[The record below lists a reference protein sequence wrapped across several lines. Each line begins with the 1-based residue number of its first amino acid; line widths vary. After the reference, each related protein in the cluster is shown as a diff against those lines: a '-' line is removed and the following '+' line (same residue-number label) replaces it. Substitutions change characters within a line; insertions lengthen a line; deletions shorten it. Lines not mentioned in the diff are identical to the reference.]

1 MKAADFEKFIKE
13 YSKKLTNCS
22 KEQKAKVHVLPRFFI
37 KKWEKG
43 GYSRTYLN
51 VTFDIIV
58 WTCQNEHE
66 DDTEQKQI
74 YIECGFINNKTARYS
89 HKNKTDFRSDD
100 AFEEVERTVAELKAT
115 VAPELFSMPIEEPIT
130 VEEPEIVEPE
140 ILFHAVA
147 NNMELKIIKRDN
159 KFSPAIT
166 VDGKTHVKRYC
177 LTDWEALLSLYDY
190 CEEKGIKCQE
200 LINILKE
207 EGFEDC

>member
-1 MKAADFEKFIKE
+1 
-13 YSKKLTNCS
+13 
-22 KEQKAKVHVLPRFFI
+22 
-37 KKWEKG
+37 
-43 GYSRTYLN
+43 
-51 VTFDIIV
+51 
-58 WTCQNEHE
+58 
-66 DDTEQKQI
+66 
-74 YIECGFINNKTARYS
+74 
-89 HKNKTDFRSDD
+89 
-100 AFEEVERTVAELKAT
+100 
-115 VAPELFSMPIEEPIT
+115 MPIEEPIT